1 MFTLEITASAEEDL
15 DSITDYLG
23 FELSNPPA
31 ATAFLD
37 EVDRVSDSLQDDPE
51 LFPLCRD
58 SRLADLG
65 YRKAVVRANVMIY
78 EMDTTAQC
86 VRILRFFHGSEDYV
100 NKL

>member
-1 MFTLEITASAEEDL
+1 MFTLEITASAEDDL

-23 FELSNPPA
+23 FELSNPSA
-31 ATAFLD
+31 VTAFLD

-58 SRLADLG
+58 SHLADLG
-65 YRKAVVRANVMIY
+65 YRKAVVRAYVMIY
-78 EMDTTAQC
+78 EIDTAVQC
-86 VRILRFFHGSEDYV
+86 VRVLRFFHGSEDYV